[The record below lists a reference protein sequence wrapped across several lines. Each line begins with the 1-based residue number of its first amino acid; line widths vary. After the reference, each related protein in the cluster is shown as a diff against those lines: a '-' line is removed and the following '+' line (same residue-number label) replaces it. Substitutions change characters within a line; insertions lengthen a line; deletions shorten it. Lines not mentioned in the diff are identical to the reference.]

1 MRYSNKRKVYESR
14 KRCQDMENLPSNN
27 RKLNKPSKHR
37 ASSFRGEFQRFY
49 GRLHD
54 CERIDTTYDGHIS
67 EDVEEDSLT
76 ELTRNTVMPVV
87 SSDYISTSP
96 LSSRQNTSIFRSAST
111 SVKTP
116 DRKLRRLKSSRS
128 AVTFKEMKKTLKKSD
143 SLHQSHLSEVQ
154 APSPRFESDSV
165 IQKDSEQSLDYRN
178 NATKD
183 SVRPD
188 FTPLDDLLVDLPDDQ
203 VSGKFLFQNVVKKE
217 QTLIGSYEH
226 ETLLS
231 YTLCITPKRE
241 TSLRIAEPIAASLL
255 LSQRWRAVCN
265 AVSKGGGTPEA
276 QGGQLFQRALSTLY
290 VQSYHQHCP
299 LILSNN

>member
-1 MRYSNKRKVYESR
+1 MRYSNKRKVCESR
-14 KRCQDMENLPSNN
+14 KRYQEMENLPSNN

-54 CERIDTTYDGHIS
+54 CERIDTTHDGHIS
-67 EDVEEDSLT
+67 EDVEEDSPT

-143 SLHQSHLSEVQ
+143 SLYHSHLSEVQ
-154 APSPRFESDSV
+154 APFPRLESDSV

-231 YTLCITPKRE
+231 YTSALRRSVKRVCGLRSPSPRHCSCRSGGEPFATLCPRVAERRKRKGDSFFKGHFQHSMYSH
-241 TSLRIAEPIAASLL
+241 TTNIAL
-255 LSQRWRAVCN
+255 
-265 AVSKGGGTPEA
+265 
-276 QGGQLFQRALSTLY
+276 
-290 VQSYHQHCP
+290 
-299 LILSNN
+299 